1 MNLDE
6 NFNKSLYR
14 RFGSHRTGAFTGHYS
29 YRDNIYQL
37 RNKIRQLRNK
47 HV

>member
-1 MNLDE
+1 MNLEE
-6 NFNKSLYR
+6 NFNKSL
-14 RFGSHRTGAFTGHYS
+14 

-37 RNKIRQLRNK
+37 RNKKRQQK

>member
-1 MNLDE
+1 MNLEE
-6 NFNKSLYR
+6 NFNKSL
-14 RFGSHRTGAFTGHYS
+14 

-37 RNKIRQLRNK
+37 RNKRRQQK